1 MPRLLAPLLAL
12 TLLAACQLSLPGRDP
27 APDTAANPITG
38 GPITTTTLD
47 APAPPATAA
56 PTAAAAAAA
65 ATAATAEAP
74 PAASATATPAAAT
87 DPRPKP
93 RPESAAAQ
101 SAETPPEAPAEA
113 PAEPEIPAALK
124 SPSQIACEDDGGRWA
139 RAGEG
144 GGMACVYQTRD
155 GGKRCDSKDDCDG
168 ECLARSRSCS
178 PIKPLFGCNAV
189 LLDTGAEVTL
199 CLD

>member
-12 TLLAACQLSLPGRDP
+12 ALLAACQLGQPGRDGAA
-27 APDTAANPITG
+27 APGANPVTG
-38 GPITTTTLD
+38 GTITTTTLD
-47 APAPPATAA
+47 APPPAAPPTAAEISATAA
-56 PTAAAAAAA
+56 PADAPRPQPRPDSATAATEE
-65 ATAATAEAP
+65 TAATAEPAP
-74 PAASATATPAAAT
+74 PDPA
-87 DPRPKP
+87 
-93 RPESAAAQ
+93 
-101 SAETPPEAPAEA
+101 
-113 PAEPEIPAALK
+113 AEPEIPAILK
-124 SPSQIACEDDGGRWA
+124 SPSEIACEDDGGTWA

-144 GGMACVYQTRD
+144 GGMACIYQTRD
-155 GGKRCDSKDDCDG
+155 GGRRCDGKDDCEG